1 MKIKFIKT
9 NLVLNAKQDTARRTS
24 MMITETRGVT
34 TLPTMDLA
42 SKTLTIILDRVM
54 QPNKFKTRSE
64 AL

>member
-1 MKIKFIKT
+1 
-9 NLVLNAKQDTARRTS
+9 

-54 QPNKFKTRSE
+54 QPNKSKTRSK